1 MFISKDVEVEDE
13 EIGSGSFAK
22 VYKGKRRDV
31 KVAVKVVR
39 KGKLNSKILEAL
51 ESEIKIQ
58 SSIIHDHLVHLHEI
72 IRDSD
77 SIYLVMEYCDLG
89 DLSSYIK
96 LKIALQES
104 TILNFISQL
113 SKGMVFLF
121 YLLKI
126 RSF

>member
-1 MFISKDVEVEDE
+1 MFISKDVELESE

-22 VYKGKRRDV
+22 VYKGKRRDE
-31 KVAVKVVR
+31 KVAIKVVR

-51 ESEIKIQ
+51 ESEINIQ

-96 LKIALQES
+96 LKFALQES
-104 TILNFISQL
+104 TVLNFISQL
-113 SKGMVFLF
+113 SKGMVFIF
-121 YLLKI
+121 V
-126 RSF
+126 SEN